1 MSGGNGK
8 WVFGGRE
15 GEGGTDEAED
25 DCYDCCGGGV
35 AAGFGH
41 DGWVSFSLIF
51 FGLDWIE
58 SDWTVGGGRSGSDW
72 RFTTAICSSSS

>member
-1 MSGGNGK
+1 M
-8 WVFGGRE
+8 E

-41 DGWVSFSLIF
+41 DGWVAFSLIF
-51 FGLDWIE
+51 FGLDWIGLDRIGLE
-58 SDWTVGGGRSGSDW
+58 WPVGGGRSGSDW